1 MVSCATIRVT
11 EIPLTG
17 IKYISESNQGCCK
30 KMNEKEEEFPHD
42 NYTFD
47 RYTD

>member
-1 MVSCATIRVT
+1 MISCATIRVT
-11 EIPLTG
+11 EMPLTG
-17 IKYISESNQGCCK
+17 IKYISKSNQDVAK

-42 NYTFD
+42 DYTFD